1 MSDVSADQ
9 IAATVQDYGH
19 QLGRIED
26 LVQELDSLR
35 LHCPALS
42 SVTARN
48 TCVSLVFLGLEAE
61 IKFSVNIQIGESLQF
76 TVFRPVVLDVFIAA
90 GCAALFMCCIG
101 YGLLPADFVHYVC

>member
-42 SVTARN
+42 SVKARN

-61 IKFSVNIQIGESLQF
+61 IKFSVNIQIGESLQSLSS
-76 TVFRPVVLDVFIAA
+76 VLWRLMFSLLLAVQPCL
-90 GCAALFMCCIG
+90 CAVLAMAW
-101 YGLLPADFVHYVC
+101 YYVCQ